1 MCLYAYELPGE
12 PLKNCKELSAFTS
25 IVVRASQNHEINQFG
40 RNQMAR
46 RKRNRETTMGYN
58 LPLTEMSFKEALSLD
73 RALSGMT
80 FAELHEATGIPKETC
95 RRYFHD
101 LKYNPNPANLPELCN
116 AMDSYIAVQW
126 ICRRCGGVFVKLEG
140 LEKVNDIQEAVGKLT
155 VEFGEFLKEHGEA
168 VKDGKITYEE
178 LQRIGKELEDVLI
191 KAAEMMAFVQSQLK
205 KMAREGE

>member
-1 MCLYAYELPGE
+1 
-12 PLKNCKELSAFTS
+12 
-25 IVVRASQNHEINQFG
+25 
-40 RNQMAR
+40 MAR
-46 RKRNRETTMGYN
+46 RKRTRETTMGYN
-58 LPLTEMSFKEALSLD
+58 LPLSEMSFKEALSLD
-73 RALSGMT
+73 RAMSGMT

-140 LEKVNDIQEAVGKLT
+140 LEKVDDIQEAVGKLT
-155 VEFGEFLKEHGEA
+155 IEFGEFLKEHGEA
-168 VKDGKITYEE
+168 VKDGKITHEE

-191 KAAEMMAFVQSQLK
+191 KAAEMMAFVQAQLK